1 MEDQR
6 HQERRTETARSER
19 HRAQI
24 SRDTESPGKIPQQ
37 CTWRTEAMRIDTAEL
52 AMAENKAPA
61 ETGMG
66 SQRRSHK
73 REEILSRNMR
83 SKEPELGTELKS
95 EEGSLHHLRGEQSKA
110 LWSQRR

>member
-1 MEDQR
+1 
-6 HQERRTETARSER
+6 
-19 HRAQI
+19 
-24 SRDTESPGKIPQQ
+24 
-37 CTWRTEAMRIDTAEL
+37 MRIDTAEL

-95 EEGSLHHLRGEQSKA
+95 EEGSLHHLRGEQ
-110 LWSQRR
+110 